1 MRILGVHAIGEMR
14 GGADGVYLYGNR
26 LLHQRGHAV
35 AWLHSGP
42 SPIAE
47 ALGTPIF
54 RLPAPVGSNPLQRQA
69 GIVAGLLYSR
79 QAVRL
84 ARQAVETFRPD
95 VVHIHNIRGV
105 LSPAIL
111 PVFHRHGI
119 PVVQTLHDY
128 SLICPV
134 NSFLS
139 HGQVCEACKGKRYY
153 QCGLK
158 NCAKSGH
165 LASVILG
172 LSAYVADYGYGYD
185 SLIRHYIAPGEFLR
199 RKMIEFGYDPVK
211 ITTLNNAFFSSE
223 RGQPKEE
230 AARTGLLFAGR
241 LAHEKGVDLL
251 IQAAPHLSVPV
262 WIAGD
267 GPARAELE
275 ALAHEVGAAREMFL
289 GFQQPAAMHERF
301 ARAHALVFPSRWY
314 ENGPLVILEA
324 YAHGTPVIG
333 ADIGA
338 IPEFIEEGKTGYL
351 FEANNPDSLRQV
363 LQRALADPA
372 GLRRMGEYARRL
384 VQERYSP
391 ERYVEKLE
399 KILESVL

>member
-14 GGADGVYLYGNR
+14 GGADGVYLHGNR
-26 LLHQRGHAV
+26 LLHQRGHAL

-47 ALGTPIF
+47 ALDTPIF
-54 RLPAPVGSNPLQRQA
+54 RLPAPSQANFLQRQT

-79 QAVRL
+79 QAARL
-84 ARQAVETFRPD
+84 ARQAVTTFRPD

-111 PVFHRHGI
+111 PVFRRHGI

-128 SLICPV
+128 ALVCPV

-139 HGQVCEACKGKRYY
+139 HGQVCEACKGRRYY
-153 QCGLK
+153 QCGWK
-158 NCAKSGH
+158 NCARSGR
-165 LASVILG
+165 LASMIMG
-172 LSAYVADYGYGYD
+172 LSSYVADYGYRYD

-199 RKMIEFGYDPVK
+199 RKMIEFGYDPAK
-211 ITTLNNAFFSSE
+211 ITTLNNAFFSSAKQ
-223 RGQPKEE
+223 QPAEE
-230 AARTGLLFAGR
+230 APRTGLLFAGR

-251 IQAAPHLSVPV
+251 IRAAAGLSAPV

-267 GPARAELE
+267 GPARPELE
-275 ALAHEVGAAREMFL
+275 SLARQVGANNAIFL
-289 GFQQPAAMHERF
+289 GFQQPVAVQTLLAQS
-301 ARAHALVFPSRWY
+301 HALVFPSRWY
-314 ENGPLVILEA
+314 ENGPLVILES
-324 YAHGTPVIG
+324 YANGTPVIG
-333 ADIGA
+333 ANIGA
-338 IPEFIEEGKTGYL
+338 IPEFIEEGETGYL
-351 FEANNPDSLRQV
+351 FEANNADSLRQV
-363 LQRALADPA
+363 LQQALADPEA
-372 GLRRMGEYARRL
+372 LQRMGSHARRL

-391 ERYVEKLE
+391 EQYVIKLE